1 MTCPDDSG
9 YPRTPGPEAEETVM
23 KRIDIRGTVGVILLM
38 AGAFALVGGFGVV
51 SGEAADPDRYVFE
64 SDRFDDEFE
73 YKLER
78 TLSRLEDLEVLE
90 DMEVLGDEIA
100 VMVEEILEGVSIRV
114 DSDWPDVIVI
124 DPDDHAFHIDTRD
137 FARDVERMARQI
149 ERDVVRSVER
159 SDRGGRAWRVD
170 RDRSTIES
178 EMRDLE
184 REMRHLQREL
194 ERLEEEGD
202 I

>member
-1 MTCPDDSG
+1 
-9 YPRTPGPEAEETVM
+9 M

-38 AGAFALVGGFGVV
+38 AGAFALVGGFGVIN
-51 SGEAADPDRYVFE
+51 GEAADPDRYVFE

-73 YKLER
+73 YRLER

-90 DMEVLGDEIA
+90 DMEVFGDGLAEMI
-100 VMVEEILEGVSIRV
+100 EEMLDDVSVRI
-114 DSDWPDVIVI
+114 DGDWPDVIYI
-124 DPDDHAFHIDTRD
+124 DPDDHDFRVDTRH

-149 ERDVVRSVER
+149 ERDVVRSIER
-159 SDRGGRAWRVD
+159 SQRDGRAWRVD
-170 RDRSTIES
+170 RDRATIES
-178 EMRDLE
+178 EIRELE

-194 ERLEEEGD
+194 DRLEEEGD